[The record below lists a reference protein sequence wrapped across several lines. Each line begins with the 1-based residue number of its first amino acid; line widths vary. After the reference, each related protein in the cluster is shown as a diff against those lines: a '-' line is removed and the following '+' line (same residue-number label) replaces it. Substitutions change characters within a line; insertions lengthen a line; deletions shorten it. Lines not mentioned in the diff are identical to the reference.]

1 MNTYTEILK
10 ELQTFRGGEF
20 VPIWSEAMTGKLKL
34 TWHDIN
40 EEFLWIDE
48 DGDDEGCSDHNA
60 HAHIELAAILAIYSV
75 GHALVP
81 PQHLS
86 SNPRTSSWAIYRVS
100 VNDLKFVTNLCRD
113 IKDDRATAL
122 LAAVRVIN
130 GGEARNMKE
139 RAE

>member
-60 HAHIELAAILAIYSV
+60 HAHIREAAWKAV
-75 GHALVP
+75 RWFCA
-81 PQHLS
+81 
-86 SNPRTSSWAIYRVS
+86 SNKS
-100 VNDLKFVTNLCRD
+100 DLTIMDNFPGDPERHDLIKKQWNGVVTKLGSGP
-113 IKDDRATAL
+113 DDATAL
-122 LAAVRVIN
+122 LAAMKFIN
-130 GGEARNMKE
+130 GGGA
-139 RAE
+139 